1 MSFVTLCHPPGQ
13 LNELLSAIKLVK
25 LNGWEAGFGQNIAK
39 TRAMEMAAMWMC
51 HIFDHLFGAVQ
62 QIVPVATLLTIFG
75 VYTYTGN
82 QLTPSVTFTALAL
95 LEEVRQ
101 PILSVGNVVSNL
113 IRAWS
118 AIARVASFLDAEQ
131 LDADAVHRLEAAGA
145 GEAAISVTVRAPR
158 NYYVEPAT
166 RIPKPKSWQ
175 RCSRATVSAVF

>member
-1 MSFVTLCHPPGQ
+1 MSPFNPPGQ
-13 LNELLSAIKLVK
+13 LNELLSAIKLLK
-25 LNGWEAGFGQNIAK
+25 LNGWEAGFAQNIAK

-75 VYTYTGN
+75 VYTYMGN

-118 AIARVASFLDAEQ
+118 AIARVASFLDRSSWTRMRSIGSRPPGPA
-131 LDADAVHRLEAAGA
+131 RRP
-145 GEAAISVTVRAPR
+145 SVSRCVCHGTLG
-158 NYYVEPAT
+158 EPAT
-166 RIPKPKSWQ
+166 RSPKPKS
-175 RCSRATVSAVF
+175 